1 MSSDIFRNIIEQK
14 IDIFASTFGDSASN
28 IFTRDNKIIHPLE
41 YGMYKERCAKE
52 LLSFTVNKGI
62 GISDGFLIT
71 SNNKVSTQCDI
82 VMYRNDTIPLI
93 DNGITNFYP
102 IEIVKGI
109 GEIKSVLS
117 KTEFAKAL
125 VKLANNKKM
134 FEERKGILESNR
146 VISKEYDSI
155 FSFLICNKVS
165 FDIEKIDYN
174 EIYKEIPIEYRHN
187 AILSL
192 QDGLYIYE
200 LCFAELPEKQKER
213 FVNIGGNVNVGAV
226 QWYYPHHTEEEE
238 CYICNNSFVPIDK
251 ADKYTH
257 IIDFL
262 ICIRTLLRDVYN
274 YDFDLVEYLCT
285 NISKIFGGQEI
296 SLRK

>member
-1 MSSDIFRNIIEQK
+1 MPSDIFRNIIEQK

-52 LLSFTVNKGI
+52 LLSFTVNKEI

-134 FEERKGILESNR
+134 FEERKGILESKKG
-146 VISKEYDSI
+146 IAKEDDSI
-155 FSFLICNKVS
+155 FSFLICNKLS
-165 FDIEKIDYN
+165 FDVENINYD
-174 EIYKEIPIEYRHN
+174 EIYKEIPVEYRHN

-192 QDGLYIYE
+192 QDGLYIYK
-200 LCFAELPEKQKER
+200 LCFDELPEKQKER
-213 FVNIGGNVNVGAV
+213 FINIGGNVNAESVH
-226 QWYYPHHTEEEE
+226 WYYPHHTEGEE
-238 CYICNNSFVPIDK
+238 CYICDNSFISIDK
-251 ADKYTH
+251 GDKYRH

-262 ICIRTLLRDVYN
+262 ICIRILLRDVYN
-274 YDFDLVEYLCT
+274 YDFDLIQYLCT
-285 NISKIFGGQEI
+285 NISNVFEGQDI